1 MNLAVYGA
9 GGSGREVYDLLQHC
23 PKQRQKWDEIV
34 FIDDTKE
41 EGNLHDSKR
50 MPFSRLKELYTPD
63 NTEVIIAIGEPKQR
77 ERLYNE
83 VISSGYIFGNLI
95 HDNSFISDYAKIG
108 SGIVIQEG
116 VIISSDAVINDNV
129 YINHRCMIGHDVVIG
144 SNCQISANVVIS
156 GGAHVGE
163 TTFIGGMSCVRD
175 HTNIGT
181 HCIVSMGAAVLKDV
195 CDYSIAMGNPARVI
209 RKNENEK
216 VFN

>member
-1 MNLAVYGA
+1 MNLAIYGA
-9 GGSGREVYDLLQHC
+9 GGSGREVYDLLNCC
-23 PKQRQKWDEIV
+23 PRQREKWNDVV

-41 EGNLHDSKR
+41 EGFLYDCKR
-50 MPFSRLKELYTPD
+50 MPFTRVTELYSPD
-63 NTEVIIAIGEPKQR
+63 DTEVIIAIGEPKQR
-77 ERLYNE
+77 ERLYNI
-83 VISSGYIFGNLI
+83 VVGCGYELGNII
-95 HDNSFISDYAKIG
+95 HDNAFISSHAKIG
-108 SGIVIQEG
+108 HGVVVQDG
-116 VIISSDAVINDNV
+116 VIISSEAIVDDNV
-129 YINHRCMIGHDVVIG
+129 YINHRSMVGHDVVIG

-195 CDYSIAMGNPARVI
+195 CDYSIVMGNPARVI